1 MIAHMLTK
9 EQVRI
14 WIATQKNGVN
24 RMKTVVFNGSP
35 NKEGNTWHALKM
47 VTTELE
53 KDVIETEIEC
63 RSATRRSEAVPPAA
77 RA

>member
-53 KDVIETEIEC
+53 KEVIETEIAC

-77 RA
+77 SV